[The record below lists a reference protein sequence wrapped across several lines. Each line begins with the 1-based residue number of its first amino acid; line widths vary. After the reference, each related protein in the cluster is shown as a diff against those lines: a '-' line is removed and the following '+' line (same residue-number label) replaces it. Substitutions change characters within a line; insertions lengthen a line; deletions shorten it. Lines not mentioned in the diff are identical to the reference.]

1 MPLKVSDGVG
11 AWIKDFKK
19 SDAPQF
25 KGKSEKERRD
35 MALAAYYD
43 AKKQNE
49 NYVSHAQRKAVWANR
64 ADGGKGHP
72 DKKKKT
78 EGTHGPEGVGKAW
91 PDYANQFAKK
101 KVKLSK
107 HVELDAK
114 RAKLESYDPS
124 IHQEGTPEAGKY
136 ARKITP
142 GQIEEAL
149 NMTDEEFDAYVDTLS
164 EAEYKELE
172 EGIMGALGRG
182 IKRVAS
188 PITNRLTSKGRTQ
201 LRQKKANKLAAKAK
215 AERERVKSKNDLDKA
230 RADLKKAKADS
241 LAQRRDRAQ
250 KIGAAAGTAVRSTVN
265 KAKKVLSPLA
275 RMAKRKLSPQASGR
289 TQTESF
295 VIEGVKVEIEELNK
309 STMARY
315 TRAAAR
321 DINLQGIRGNTD
333 KIKKR
338 VKGID
343 TATHK
348 LAMRKEDQDLIESE
362 YNAGFDHARSGK
374 NYKNPHKD
382 KKSREYRS
390 WLQGYTSGKMQ
401 KPVKFKES
409 VHHDIDHSD
418 PDFKRL
424 LKKHNVTHSVVK
436 KGPQSGDSIKLHGD
450 KKNVQHVSKVLKN
463 PQQHQ
468 NEDVKIDEMSKE
480 KLAGYEKKARTSAI
494 VNALKFGKKADDKYK
509 KRAAGLKRAAKTTGT
524 KYSDAWHESNA
535 SGEKNLQLD
544 RERAVK
550 KKLKPS
556 DRVKVDAIR
565 AMMKN
570 ANKN

>member
-78 EGTHGPEGVGKAW
+78 EGTHGPEGEGKPW

-114 RAKLESYDPS
+114 RAKLESYDPN
-124 IHQEGTPEAGKY
+124 IHQEGTPAAGKY

-142 GQIEEAL
+142 GQIEEAMQ
-149 NMTDEEFDAYVDTLS
+149 MTDEEFDAYVDTLS
-164 EAEYKELE
+164 DAELKELE
-172 EGIMGALGRG
+172 EGIFQKARNFM
-182 IKRVAS
+182 
-188 PITNRLTSKGRTQ
+188 TQ
-201 LRQKKANKLAAKAK
+201 RRQKKTARIQQRAKDIAAKTKSVSDMQKAK
-215 AERERVKSKNDLDKA
+215 
-230 RADLKKAKADS
+230 ADLKKAQAERQ
-241 LAQRRDRAQ
+241 AQRRASAERVGA
-250 KIGAAAGTAVRSTVN
+250 KIGSAVKKT
-265 KAKKVLSPLA
+265 KKVLSPLA

>member
-72 DKKKKT
+72 DKKKK
-78 EGTHGPEGVGKAW
+78 K
-91 PDYANQFAKK
+91 N
-101 KVKLSK
+101 
-107 HVELDAK
+107 
-114 RAKLESYDPS
+114 ESYDPS
-124 IHQEGTPEAGKY
+124 IHQEGTPAADKH

-142 GQIEEAL
+142 GQIEEAMQ
-149 NMTDEEFDAYVDTLS
+149 MTDEEFDAYVDTLS
-164 EAEYKELE
+164 DAELKELE
-172 EGIMGALGRG
+172 EGIFQKARNFM
-182 IKRVAS
+182 
-188 PITNRLTSKGRTQ
+188 TQ
-201 LRQKKANKLAAKAK
+201 RRQKKAAKIQQRAKDIAAKTKSVSDMQKAK
-215 AERERVKSKNDLDKA
+215 
-230 RADLKKAKADS
+230 ADLKKAQADRQ
-241 LAQRRDRAQ
+241 AQRRATAQ
-250 KIGAAAGTAVRSTVN
+250 KAGETAGKAVRSTIN
-265 KAKKVLSPLA
+265 TAKKVLSPLA

-362 YNAGFDHARSGK
+362 YNAGFDHAKSGK
-374 NYKNPHKD
+374 SYKNPHKD

-409 VHHDIDHSD
+409 
-418 PDFKRL
+418 L
-424 LKKHNVTHSVVK
+424 
-436 KGPQSGDSIKLHGD
+436 
-450 KKNVQHVSKVLKN
+450 
-463 PQQHQ
+463 
-468 NEDVKIDEMSKE
+468 DEMSKE
-480 KLAGYEKKARTSAI
+480 KLAGYEKKARTSAVI
-494 VNALKFGKKADDKYK
+494 NALKFGKKADDKYK

-524 KYSDAWHESNA
+524 KYSDAWHESDA
-535 SGEKNLQLD
+535 SGEKNLQID

>member
-49 NYVSHAQRKAVWANR
+49 NYVSHAQRKAVWATR
-64 ADGGKGHP
+64 KDGGKGHP
-72 DKKKKT
+72 DNKKKT
-78 EGTHGPEGVGKAW
+78 EGTHGPEGKGHAYS
-91 PDYANQFAKK
+91 DYADVHAKK
-101 KVKLSK
+101 KIKLSK
-107 HVELDAK
+107 HVDKDAH
-114 RAKLESYDPS
+114 AAGLGESYDPN
-124 IHQEGTPEAGKY
+124 IHQEGTPEAAKH

-149 NMTDEEFDAYVDTLS
+149 NMTDEEFEAYVDTLS
-164 EAEYKELE
+164 EEEYKELE

-182 IKRVAS
+182 IKKVAS

-201 LRQKKANKLAAKAK
+201 LRQKRADKLAAKAK
-215 AERERVKSKNDLDKA
+215 AEREKVKSKNDLDKA
-230 RADLKKAKADS
+230 KADLKKAKADS

-250 KIGAAAGTAVRSTVN
+250 KVGAAAGTAVKSTVN

-275 RMAKRKLSPQASGR
+275 RMAKRKLSPQSSGR

-321 DINLQGIRGNTD
+321 DISLQGVRGNTD

-362 YNAGFDHARSGK
+362 YNAGFDHAKSGQS
-374 NYKNPHKD
+374 YKNPHKD
-382 KKSREYRS
+382 RKSREYRS

-409 VHHDIDHSD
+409 
-418 PDFKRL
+418 L
-424 LKKHNVTHSVVK
+424 
-436 KGPQSGDSIKLHGD
+436 
-450 KKNVQHVSKVLKN
+450 
-463 PQQHQ
+463 
-468 NEDVKIDEMSKE
+468 DEMSKE

-524 KYSDAWHESNA
+524 KYSDAWHESDA
-535 SGEKNLQLD
+535 SGERNLELD
-544 RERAVK
+544 RERRAK
-550 KKLKPS
+550 AKLKPS